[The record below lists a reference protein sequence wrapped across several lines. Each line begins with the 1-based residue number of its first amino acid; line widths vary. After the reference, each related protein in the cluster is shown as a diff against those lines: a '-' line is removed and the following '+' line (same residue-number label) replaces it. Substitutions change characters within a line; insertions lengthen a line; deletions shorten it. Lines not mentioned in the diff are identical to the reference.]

1 MNWNKYPFLRLVMSI
16 SLGIAS
22 GEALGNFGM
31 DETVC
36 FWGLVGL
43 LGVEILI
50 FCLLKSYRHRWV
62 FGMATILVFVYLGY
76 FRASFYH
83 VTVTKETGGNN
94 SVDVEY
100 HLARVFDPP
109 VEKENSVKITLELL
123 GQGTDEDVVVASG
136 RVMAYFRKTES
147 ALNLGYG
154 DLLAFFAPL
163 EELSPPKNPDEFDYR
178 KYLER
183 RGIVKRAYLDGGDWW
198 PVGVWQ
204 GNPLFAFSYRFRDR
218 LLDAMRR
225 SGISED
231 EFGVGAAILLGYDES
246 LPAQL
251 RQNYVAAGSMHI
263 LCVSGMHV
271 GIIYLLASFVL
282 GLLGKGKRAVLFKRL
297 ILLGLI
303 WFYALLTGLSPSV
316 LRASMMISFLIF
328 GELIHRKGFALN
340 SIAASAFIL
349 LLINPN
355 NLFAIGFQLSY
366 AAVVGIVLLQKPI
379 YRLLYVKYKLLDKM
393 WEITAVS
400 LAAQIAVMPFA
411 VYYFHQFTPYFW
423 LSNLLMTP
431 LSFLVILFG
440 MVLLLVSWVPALNV
454 VMGTLVGKSLYLMNE
469 VVSNIERLPY
479 SLIKGLYMD
488 DIQFAMSLM
497 LLVLLMLFV
506 VLKKKRMLMEML
518 VLSSVFAIVMAYQS
532 QKALGQRMLT
542 FYSVRN
548 HTAIDL
554 VSGFDHVLLCDEA
567 LLAEPSSI
575 DYSLKGCWAMHQLT
589 TNPSCFTLEEDV
601 VNDLVVKKG
610 SLLSFQGVL
619 LAFWDP
625 LSAADGNIQKID
637 VDYLMV
643 RDKQKPDLQCA
654 TRNYQIGMLLID
666 GSVPEYL
673 AKQWIRQAEDCGIP
687 YRNVRDCAFVVDL

>member
-1 MNWNKYPFLRLVMSI
+1 MSI
-16 SLGIAS
+16 SLGIAL

-62 FGMATILVFVYLGY
+62 FGMVTILVFVYLGY

-100 HLARVFDPP
+100 HLARVYDPP

-431 LSFLVILFG
+431 LSFLVILLG

>member
-16 SLGIAS
+16 SLGIAL

-100 HLARVFDPP
+100 HLARVYDPP